1 MAKKINQLDLDY
13 INNHTKEHRN
23 HHIDKRL
30 YITMSANGFAS
41 QNINIMQPYRINEGR
56 IVFFTQGEAQISINL
71 ENYTVKK
78 NMVTVNLPNTIFEL
92 IERSDDFDFMAC
104 SFPVD
109 LPIVSTL
116 DSTIVI
122 KLNDDQTSL
131 ITEYFNLMW
140 HEAHQ
145 PNVLN
150 SVIDHLQMAMLLE
163 MYRLNQ
169 MQHIMHDNSESREYV
184 TLHKFINL
192 VLKHSISQRNIPFY
206 ADILCLTPNH
216 LGAIIKR
223 ASGLTAMQWI
233 HRFIIQE
240 AKVQLKYS
248 DLSILEIS
256 EMLNFPNPSFFSKY
270 FKRETGLT
278 PNEYRQLSN

>member
-1 MAKKINQLDLDY
+1 MAKSINQLDLDY
-13 INNHTKEHRN
+13 INNHAKDQIN
-23 HHIDKRL
+23 YHIDNRL

-41 QNINIMQPYRINEGR
+41 QNIKIMQPYRINEGR

-71 ENYTVKK
+71 ENYTIKK
-78 NMVTVNLPNTIFEL
+78 NMVTVNLPNIIFEL
-92 IERSDDFDFMAC
+92 TERSEDFDFMAC
-104 SFPVD
+104 SFPAD

-116 DSTIVI
+116 DSTIMMT
-122 KLNDDQTSL
+122 LNDDQSSL
-131 ITEYFNLMW
+131 ITEYFNLLW

-145 PNVLN
+145 SNVLSN
-150 SVIDHLQMAMLLE
+150 VIDHLQMAMLME
-163 MYRLNQ
+163 IYRMNQ
-169 MQHIMHDNSESREYV
+169 MQQIIHDDSESREYV
-184 TLHKFINL
+184 TFHKFINL
-192 VLKHSISQRNIPFY
+192 VVKHSITQRNIPFY

-216 LGAIIKR
+216 LGTIIKKT
-223 ASGLTAMQWI
+223 SGLTAMQWI

-256 EMLNFPNPSFFSKY
+256 EQLNFPNPSFFSKY

-278 PNEYRQLSN
+278 PNEYRQL